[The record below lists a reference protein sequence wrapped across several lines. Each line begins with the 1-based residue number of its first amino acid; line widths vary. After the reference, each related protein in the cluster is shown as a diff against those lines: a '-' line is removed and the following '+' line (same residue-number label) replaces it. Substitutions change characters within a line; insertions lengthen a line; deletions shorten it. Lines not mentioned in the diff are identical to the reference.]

1 MIDRLRQGP
10 PSAEVENV
18 RIWDVDSCEFDDF
31 EVRH

>member
-1 MIDRLRQGP
+1 MIECLRDGP

-18 RIWDVDSCEFDDF
+18 RIWDVDTFEFDDF